1 MLLTYSH
8 LGVKKMRTINDILSE
23 EDVLFYNK
31 MFRLI
36 DRNEDFGKDFLEIN
50 NFSLEELL
58 FIKANIKKFEEV
70 LNKLASYE
78 TEKGFDDIT
87 YFKTED
93 MPIIQFEDRWSCTK
107 GRLDCLI
114 ALEIAESFFFE
125 MEILKIKEKMKK
137 THEYEKTL
145 LESLY

>member
-36 DRNEDFGKDFLEIN
+36 DRNEDFGKEFSEIN

-58 FIKANIKKFEEV
+58 FIKANIKNFQRI
-70 LNKLASYE
+70 LDQLASYE

-87 YFKTED
+87 YFKKED
-93 MPIIQFEDRWSCTK
+93 MPLIQLEDRWSCTK
-107 GRLDCLI
+107 ERLDCLI
-114 ALEIAESFFFE
+114 ALEIAESFYFE
-125 MEILKIKEKMKK
+125 MEILKIKEKMKE
-137 THEYEKTL
+137 TYTQEKEL

>member
-1 MLLTYSH
+1 
-8 LGVKKMRTINDILSE
+8 MRTINDILSE

-36 DRNEDFGKDFLEIN
+36 DRNEDFGKEFSEIN

-58 FIKANIKKFEEV
+58 FIKANIKNFQRI
-70 LNKLASYE
+70 LDQLASYE

-87 YFKTED
+87 YFKKED
-93 MPIIQFEDRWSCTK
+93 MPLIQLEDRWSCTK
-107 GRLDCLI
+107 GMLDCLI
-114 ALEIAESFFFE
+114 ALEIAESFYFE
-125 MEILKIKEKMKK
+125 MEILKIKEKMKE
-137 THEYEKTL
+137 TYTQEKEL

>member
-1 MLLTYSH
+1 
-8 LGVKKMRTINDILSE
+8 
-23 EDVLFYNK
+23 

-36 DRNEDFGKDFLEIN
+36 DRNEDFGKEFLELN
-50 NFSLEELL
+50 SFSLEELL

-78 TEKGFDDIT
+78 AQNGFDNVT
-87 YFKTED
+87 FFKRED
-93 MPIIQFEDRWSCTK
+93 MPLIQLEDRWACTK
-107 GRLDCLI
+107 GKLDCLI
-114 ALEIAESFFFE
+114 ALDVAESFYFE

-137 THEYEKTL
+137 THEDEKTL